1 MGNLLSNI
9 FSLALP
15 GVSYACY
22 QGVGARCLSSE
33 RQSQKEQGPSQRKW
47 IPQTFGH
54 SLLSLEGPEGLPLCW
69 VKTGVRQQCP
79 TAKSRAGVE

>member
-15 GVSYACY
+15 GVSYACH
-22 QGVGARCLSSE
+22 QAMGARCLSSE
-33 RQSQKEQGPSQRKW
+33 GQSQKEQGTSQREW
-47 IPQTFGH
+47 VPQNFGH
-54 SLLSLEGPEGLPLCW
+54 DWLSLEGPEDLPQGW

-79 TAKSRAGVE
+79 TAKSRARVE